1 MRCLSGPL
9 ITDEALEKYVD
20 SPVNGII
27 TDQVAL
33 AKAIQQEHKTNNSLM
48 DRFLRTLN
56 VSIAK

>member
-1 MRCLSGPL
+1 
-9 ITDEALEKYVD
+9 TDEALQKYVD

-33 AKAIQQEHKTNNSLM
+33 AKTIQQEHKTNNSLM

>member
-1 MRCLSGPL
+1 MHVPPLFLSL
-9 ITDEALEKYVD
+9 QSRNTLH
-20 SPVNGII
+20 

-33 AKAIQQEHKTNNSLM
+33 AKTIQQEHKTNNSLM